1 MSYILLEW
9 TEFLVRWLHVIAG
22 IAWIG
27 SSFYFIALD
36 LSLLKRKDILIEL
49 FFLNNEVNNKIL
61 ECTTNKDGRVDK
73 PLLTNEN
80 FKFGNYQLIFHVKD
94 YFLKNE
100 IVNSNYSFY
109 DKINIDFSINE
120 QSHYHIPLLVSP
132 FGYSTYRGS

>member
-1 MSYILLEW
+1 MAGL
-9 TEFLVRWLHVIAG
+9 TTHVLDTS
-22 IAWIG
+22 IG
-27 SSFYFIALD
+27 KPAHN
-36 LSLLKRKDILIEL
+36 ILIEL
-49 FFLNNEVNNKIL
+49 FFLNNEVKNKIL

-73 PLLTNEN
+73 PLLSDEN

-100 IVNSNYSFY
+100 IVNSDYSFY
-109 DKINIDFSINE
+109 DKITIDFSIYD

>member
-1 MSYILLEW
+1 MAGL
-9 TEFLVRWLHVIAG
+9 TTHVLDTS
-22 IAWIG
+22 IG
-27 SSFYFIALD
+27 KPA
-36 LSLLKRKDILIEL
+36 KDILIEL
-49 FFLNNEVNNKIL
+49 FFFFFVVKNKIL

-73 PLLTNEN
+73 PLLTNQN
-80 FKFGNYQLIFHVKD
+80 FKFGNYQLVFHVKD

-120 QSHYHIPLLVSP
+120 QSHYHIPLVVSP

>member
-1 MSYILLEW
+1 MAGL
-9 TEFLVRWLHVIAG
+9 TTHVLDTS
-22 IAWIG
+22 IG
-27 SSFYFIALD
+27 KPA
-36 LSLLKRKDILIEL
+36 KDILIEL
-49 FFLNNEVNNKIL
+49 FFLNNEVKNKIL
-61 ECTTNKDGRVDK
+61 ECTTNKDGRVNK
-73 PLLTNEN
+73 PLLTNEI